1 MEKEY
6 KILLVDEEYNQVR
19 LDRYIRKFFPN
30 FSQVMIEKSLRNK
43 FINVNNLK
51 ANSNLRLNTGDII
64 SIYAKIIPEQEKPR
78 QRTKSIKEEDIRL
91 ISDNIIYR
99 DADLIVI
106 NKPAGLAVQGGSGI
120 KLSVDSLMP
129 HMLDT
134 LETYER
140 PVHKLVHRLD
150 KETSG
155 ILLIALNNKIAAD
168 LADSF
173 KNKKVN
179 KKYLA
184 ILEGNIKVNNG
195 TITSIIDNKQRN
207 LQEDNAVTIFRVLR
221 RTNNATLVEFRPI
234 TGKKHQLR
242 LHALELGHA
251 IIGDDKYNR
260 LLSNPSSQDNKL
272 MLHAFD
278 ISLPYKG
285 TILSLRAELP
295 IHFNHAI
302 AKNFGSSYNVRTKT

>member
-43 FINVNNLK
+43 FISVNNLK

-64 SIYAKIIPEQEKPR
+64 SIYAKIIPEREKPK

-99 DADLIVI
+99 DADLIII

-140 PVHKLVHRLD
+140 PIHKLVHRLD

-155 ILLIALNNKIAAD
+155 ILVIALNNKIAAD

-207 LQEDNAVTIFRVLR
+207 LQEDNAATIFRVLR
-221 RTNNATLVEFRPI
+221 RTNNATLVEFKPI

-251 IIGDDKYNR
+251 IIGDDKY
-260 LLSNPSSQDNKL
+260 SPSSKENNL
-272 MLHAFD
+272 MLHAFE
-278 ISLPYKG
+278 INLPYKG
-285 TILSLRAELP
+285 TILSLRAEP
-295 IHFNHAI
+295 PAHFNQAI
-302 AKNFGSSYNVRTKT
+302 AKSFGSSYNVRTKT